1 MRGTLV
7 GTRRLVRLILRRD
20 RVLLPVWVLAASIMP
35 LAAASGFKALYSGPA
50 ALAAA
55 AAGFTNN
62 PAFRV
67 LFGPVFASNLGSL
80 VAWRS
85 SIFLVVVGVFGALT
99 VIRHTRVEEETG
111 RRELVGST
119 VVGRHAPLAA
129 ALLVACLASAGLA
142 VLVGLFL
149 MSQGLD
155 AVGSLAMGLQMG
167 SVALAFAAVGA
178 LAAQLTLTAGGARAI
193 ALSAIGLTY
202 VLRAAGD
209 AGDVSALSWSS
220 PIGWAQRLRPFAGE
234 QWWVLLPLL
243 AVVLAAGG
251 AALFLSARRDV
262 GGGVFAS
269 RLGPA
274 VGSPRLASPLGLA
287 WRLHRGLLAGWAVG
301 LAVLGGIY
309 GSVAQAVGNLLS
321 DNPDLQQIFQRL
333 VPTLGSISDLYL
345 AAVMG
350 VLGLLAAAY
359 GIQATLR
366 MRVEEE
372 DLRAEPV
379 LATAVPRVRW
389 MGAHLLF
396 SFLGPAAVLAVG
408 GASAGL
414 FYGVI
419 SGDVARQVPRVLAGA
434 LVQLPAVWV
443 LVGATAALFGLM
455 PRLSRGGWAVFGVV
469 FFITFLG
476 AILQF
481 GQWFLDLSPYTHIPS
496 LPGGQLVILPLVV
509 LTGVAAVL
517 AAAGLGGFQRRD
529 LG

>member
-1 MRGTLV
+1 MSGTLV

-20 RVLLPVWVLAASIMP
+20 RFLLPIWVLAASLMP
-35 LAAASGFKALYSGPA
+35 LAAASGFRTLYAGPA
-50 ALAAA
+50 ALAVAA
-55 AAGFTNN
+55 TGFANN
-62 PAFRV
+62 PAFRA
-67 LFGPVFASNLGSL
+67 LFGPVFAPNVGSL

-85 SIFLVVVGVFGALT
+85 SIFLVVVGVCSALT

-129 ALLVACLASAGLA
+129 ALLVCGLASASLTA
-142 VLVGLFL
+142 LVSLGTI
-149 MSQGLD
+149 SQGLST
-155 AVGSLAMGLQMG
+155 VG
-167 SVALAFAAVGA
+167 SVALGLQTASVSLVFGAAGA

-193 ALSAIGLTY
+193 ALAAVGLAY

-209 AGDVSALSWSS
+209 AGDVGALSWAS

-234 QWWVLLPLL
+234 QWWVLLLLL

-251 AALFLSARRDV
+251 AAVYLSAHRDV
-262 GGGVFAS
+262 GSGVFAP

-274 VGSPRLASPLGLA
+274 VGSPRLVSPLGLA

-309 GSVAQAVGNLLS
+309 GSVAEAVGDLLR
-321 DNPDLQQIFQRL
+321 DNPDLQQIFERL
-333 VPTLGSISDLYL
+333 APSPGSLSDLYL

-366 MRVEEE
+366 LRVEEQ
-372 DLRAEPV
+372 DMRAEPV
-379 LATAVPRVRW
+379 LATAVTRARW

-396 SFLGPAAVLAVG
+396 SFTGPAVVLAVAG
-408 GASAGL
+408 TTAGL
-414 FYGVI
+414 FYGVVA
-419 SGDVARQVPRVLAGA
+419 GDVARQVPRVLAGA

-443 LVGATAALFGLM
+443 LVGVTAALFGLM
-455 PRLSRGGWAVFGVV
+455 PRLSFGGWAVFGAVV
-469 FFITFLG
+469 FISFLG
-476 AILQF
+476 AVLQF
-481 GQWFLDLSPYTHIPS
+481 GQWFMDLSPFTHVPL
-496 LPGGQLVILPLVV
+496 LPGAKLVILPLVV
-509 LTGVAAVL
+509 LTCTGAAL
-517 AAAGLGGFQRRD
+517 AAAGVGGLHRRD
-529 LG
+529 VG